1 MKTILLKFSGPMQ
14 SWGTDSH
21 FETRHT
27 DHHPSKSAVLGL
39 LAASLGWRR
48 DDDRIADLNRF
59 CFAVRVDQPG
69 SMLKDYHTAH
79 KPEVKNGG
87 IISYRTY
94 VTTRYYLQ
102 DAVFIVALGVSESS
116 DMDKIVKALR
126 SPYFQPYMG
135 RRALPLPMD
144 FLLDVVEG
152 DPLSVLCS
160 FPWQASRL
168 VQKQE
173 QRKGVGSKRLSIFT
187 ETPVRRSVSKPRR
200 DHVLSLSASGRH
212 YLARMEQET
221 VCEIGINETHQE
233 HNAFDALGGV

>member
-21 FETRHT
+21 FEIRHT
-27 DHHPSKSAVLGL
+27 DLHPSKSAVLGL
-39 LAASLGWRR
+39 VAASLGWRR
-48 DDDRIADLNRF
+48 DDGRIATLNRF
-59 CFAVRVDQPG
+59 SFAVRVDQPG

-102 DAVFIVALGVSESS
+102 DAVFVVALGISESS
-116 DMDKIVKALR
+116 DADEIIKALR

-135 RRALPLPMD
+135 RRSLPLPMD
-144 FLLDVVEG
+144 FLLDVING

-160 FPWQASRL
+160 FPWQAADWYKR
-168 VQKQE
+168 QE
-173 QRKGVGSKRLSIFT
+173 QRKGTCSKRLSIFT
-187 ETPVRRSVSKPRR
+187 EKPVVGSVSRPRR
-200 DHVLSLSASGRH
+200 DHVLSLSTSGRR
-212 YLARMEQET
+212 YLARMEQEM
-221 VCEIGINETHQE
+221 VCEIKMAEIHQE
-233 HNAFDALGGV
+233 HDAFDALGGV

>member
-39 LAASLGWRR
+39 LAPSLGWLR
-48 DDDRIADLNRF
+48 DDVRIADLNRV

-69 SMLKDYHTAH
+69 NLLKDYHTAH

-102 DAVFIVALGVSESS
+102 DAVFVVALGISEAS
-116 DMDKIVKALR
+116 DVNKFVKALR

-135 RRALPLPMD
+135 RRSLSLPMD
-144 FLLDVVEG
+144 FLLDVVDGE
-152 DPLSVLCS
+152 PLAVLCS
-160 FPWQASRL
+160 FPWQAADWYKR
-168 VQKQE
+168 QE
-173 QRKGVGSKRLSIFT
+173 LRKGAGSKRLSVFT
-187 ETPVRRSVSKPRR
+187 ENRIMGSVSRPRR
-200 DHVLSLSASGRH
+200 DHVLSLAASGRH

-233 HNAFDALGGV
+233 HDAFDALGGV

>member
-48 DDDRIADLNRF
+48 NDVRIADLNRV

-69 SMLKDYHTAH
+69 NLLKDYHTAH

-102 DAVFIVALGVSESS
+102 DAVFVVALGISEAS
-116 DMDKIVKALR
+116 DVNEFVKALR
-126 SPYFQPYMG
+126 SPCFQPYMG
-135 RRALPLPMD
+135 RRSLSLPMD

-152 DPLSVLCS
+152 EPLAVLCS
-160 FPWQASRL
+160 FPWQAADWYKR
-168 VQKQE
+168 QE
-173 QRKGVGSKRLSIFT
+173 LRKGAGSKRLSVFT
-187 ETPVRRSVSKPRR
+187 ENRIMGSVSRPRR
-200 DHVLSLSASGRH
+200 DHVLSLAASGRH

-221 VCEIGINETHQE
+221 ICEIGINETHQE
-233 HNAFDALGGV
+233 HDAFDALGGV